1 MLNTLFW
8 ISLVATLL
16 MAWRSRSQWD
26 AYHRAAVTR
35 VALTNQIALTIGL
48 AVLTVVLLVAKG
60 FVRI

>member
-8 ISLVATLL
+8 ISLIATLV

-26 AYHRAAVTR
+26 GYHRADVTR
-35 VALTNQIALTIGL
+35 TALTNQITLTIGL

-60 FVRI
+60 FIRI